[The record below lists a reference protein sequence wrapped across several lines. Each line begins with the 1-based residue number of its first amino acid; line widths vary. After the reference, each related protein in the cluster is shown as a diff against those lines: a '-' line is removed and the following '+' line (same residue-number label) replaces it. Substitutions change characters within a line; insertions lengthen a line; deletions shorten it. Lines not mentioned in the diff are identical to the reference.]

1 MGKQRS
7 TKGTGQVRIISGSWR
22 GRRLQVPDL
31 PGLRPSG
38 DRARETLFNWLQPEL
53 PGARV
58 LDLFAG
64 SGALGFEAASR
75 GAQMVTLVEQAPQ
88 AVAALRAARELLQ
101 ADAVTIHHGDALAWL
116 GQLPSRSLNLI
127 FLDPPFGTEL
137 AAQALQLLETG
148 DGLARNGRLYLESSV
163 QEAPVPVAGN
173 LSLEREKQLG
183 EVRMQLFR
191 KS

>member
-58 LDLFAG
+58 LLFVK
-64 SGALGFEAASR
+64 EKR
-75 GAQMVTLVEQAPQ
+75 
-88 AVAALRAARELLQ
+88 
-101 ADAVTIHHGDALAWL
+101 LAFYTKKYRKF
-116 GQLPSRSLNLI
+116 PNI
-127 FLDPPFGTEL
+127 E
-137 AAQALQLLETG
+137 
-148 DGLARNGRLYLESSV
+148 V
-163 QEAPVPVAGN
+163 II
-173 LSLEREKQLG
+173 LS
-183 EVRMQLFR
+183 
-191 KS
+191 